1 MYGKAQF
8 VIYLLYRN
16 SGRSR
21 MFYYNF
27 FLASDSA
34 FGNCFCCIG
43 YIVLLCA
50 SASCRL
56 CTSCH
61 NYYYYIRLYWL
72 RLIRLAQYP
81 MIIISIHAPR
91 VRCDQSSL
99 LLCPFSYISIHAPRV
114 RCDIIVI
121 FIIQVLSISIH
132 APRVRCDWYGLKS
145 YKTYQ
150 ISIHAPRV
158 RCDAE
163 YFPIAD
169 RANRFQS
176 THLV

>member
-1 MYGKAQF
+1 MQKGSVLYGKAQF

-34 FGNCFCCIG
+34 FCNCFCCIG

-81 MIIISIHAPR
+81 VIIISIHAPR
-91 VRCDQSSL
+91 VRCDYQCQCTHPSAL
-99 LLCPFSYISIHAPRV
+99 YFNPRTSCEV
-114 RCDIIVI
+114 RPASAGNR
-121 FIIQVLSISIH
+121 QR
-132 APRVRCDWYGLKS
+132 AKS
-145 YKTYQ
+145 
-150 ISIHAPRV
+150 
-158 RCDAE
+158 
-163 YFPIAD
+163 
-169 RANRFQS
+169 FQS

>member
-61 NYYYYIRLYWL
+61 NYYYYIRLYWF

-91 VRCDQSSL
+91 VRCDLIPFPSL
-99 LLCPFSYISIHAPRV
+99 SGRMYFNPRTSCEVRHLYSFFLILHLL
-114 RCDIIVI
+114 
-121 FIIQVLSISIH
+121 
-132 APRVRCDWYGLKS
+132 
-145 YKTYQ
+145 
-150 ISIHAPRV
+150 
-158 RCDAE
+158 
-163 YFPIAD
+163 
-169 RANRFQS
+169 FQS

>member
-34 FGNCFCCIG
+34 FCNCFCCIG

-81 MIIISIHAPR
+81 VIIISIHAPR
-91 VRCDQSSL
+91 VRCDKEFQTFFTYL
-99 LLCPFSYISIHAPRV
+99 TISIHAPRV
-114 RCDIIVI
+114 RCDTLNNFLFVRYVY
-121 FIIQVLSISIH
+121 FN
-132 APRVRCDWYGLKS
+132 PRTSCEVRL
-145 YKTYQ
+145 
-150 ISIHAPRV
+150 
-158 RCDAE
+158 
-163 YFPIAD
+163 
-169 RANRFQS
+169 NRFLFSVVTDKFQS

>member
-81 MIIISIHAPR
+81 MIVISIHAPR
-91 VRCDQSSL
+91 VRCDFPTSVFFRSYMHFNPRTS
-99 LLCPFSYISIHAPRV
+99 CEVRPEAVFSYLGFYI
-114 RCDIIVI
+114 
-121 FIIQVLSISIH
+121 
-132 APRVRCDWYGLKS
+132 
-145 YKTYQ
+145 
-150 ISIHAPRV
+150 
-158 RCDAE
+158 
-163 YFPIAD
+163 
-169 RANRFQS
+169 FQS

>member
-91 VRCDQSSL
+91 VRCDCIRFFLFVALINFNPRTSCEVRLNPYLRRLRSL
-99 LLCPFSYISIHAPRV
+99 CISIHAPRV
-114 RCDIIVI
+114 RCDI
-121 FIIQVLSISIH
+121 
-132 APRVRCDWYGLKS
+132 A
-145 YKTYQ
+145 
-150 ISIHAPRV
+150 
-158 RCDAE
+158 
-163 YFPIAD
+163 
-169 RANRFQS
+169 
-176 THLV
+176 

>member
-1 MYGKAQF
+1 MQKGSVLYGKAQF

-21 MFYYNF
+21 MFYYDF

-61 NYYYYIRLYWL
+61 NYCYYIRLYWL
-72 RLIRLAQYP
+72 RLIRLVQYP
-81 MIIISIHAPR
+81 MMIK
-91 VRCDQSSL
+91 V
-99 LLCPFSYISIHAPRV
+99 
-114 RCDIIVI
+114 
-121 FIIQVLSISIH
+121 
-132 APRVRCDWYGLKS
+132 
-145 YKTYQ
+145 
-150 ISIHAPRV
+150 
-158 RCDAE
+158 
-163 YFPIAD
+163 
-169 RANRFQS
+169 
-176 THLV
+176 

>member
-43 YIVLLCA
+43 YIVLLCD

-61 NYYYYIRLYWL
+61 NYYYYIRLYWF

-91 VRCDQSSL
+91 VRCDVWT
-99 LLCPFSYISIHAPRV
+99 ISQLAELIYFNPRTSCEV
-114 RCDIIVI
+114 RQAREARRKNQAI
-121 FIIQVLSISIH
+121 
-132 APRVRCDWYGLKS
+132 
-145 YKTYQ
+145 
-150 ISIHAPRV
+150 
-158 RCDAE
+158 
-163 YFPIAD
+163 
-169 RANRFQS
+169 FQS